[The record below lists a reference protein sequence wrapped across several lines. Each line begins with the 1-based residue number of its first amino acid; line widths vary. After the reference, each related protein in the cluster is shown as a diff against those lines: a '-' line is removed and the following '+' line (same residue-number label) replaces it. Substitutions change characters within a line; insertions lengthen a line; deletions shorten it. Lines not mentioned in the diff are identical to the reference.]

1 MKLARL
7 TLLCVLGWQSAS
19 LAQVH
24 LVIPRAHHTPVP
36 GVYKSP
42 DGSCS
47 ATVSVNLMGGQS
59 ELKVADHIVSDVT
72 GAIWIP
78 PRDLV
83 YSVSPVYG
91 NPGIYLY
98 SCRSAKTH
106 VLVGPTHRTE
116 AYPDGTDYFELSG
129 NQKRGPK
136 LFYYYVSDVQR
147 LNLKELGEKIHLT
160 VLDLSSLKHEEAD
173 K

>member
-1 MKLARL
+1 MLARL
-7 TLLCVLGWQSAS
+7 ILLCVLGWQTAS
-19 LAQVH
+19 LAQIR
-24 LVIPRAHHTPVP
+24 LMIPRVHHTPVP

-47 ATVSVNLMGGQS
+47 ATVSVNLMGGQT
-59 ELKVADHIVSDVT
+59 ELKVANHLVSDVT
-72 GAIWIP
+72 GALWIP
-78 PRDLV
+78 PHDLI

-91 NPGIYLY
+91 MPGIYLY

-106 VLVGPTHRTE
+106 VLVAPKHRTK

-129 NQKRGPK
+129 DQQGSK
-136 LFYYYVSDVQR
+136 LVYYYVPDIQH
-147 LNLKELGEKIHLT
+147 LNLKELENKIYLR
-160 VLDLSSLKHEEAD
+160 VLDLTSLKHEWD